1 MSLHD
6 LYGHESLMNRL
17 VGALASGRFPQAL
30 LLSGPAGV
38 GKQRVALALAEALL
52 CSEEGPCG
60 GDCPAAR
67 QVRRLAHPDL
77 HWLVP
82 IVPSGKS
89 SGPDKQIEEAETALG
104 EIMAERR
111 ESPIYGP
118 LDGRA
123 SHSIASARIL
133 RKKVGMTPFQARR
146 KVVIVGDAD
155 RLVAQESSLEA
166 ANTLLKVL
174 EEPPKD
180 TFLILTSSVPEALL
194 PTIRSRLVA
203 VRVGRLRD
211 SEVERFLI
219 EQVNTPA
226 DKARRIAEGAEG
238 SVGRALAAA
247 GSGDPATRAAARFLK
262 AVEDGPLAWA
272 GEALMQQ
279 PWGARGAHTALL
291 DQLAVQLRSKLQGI
305 LQDGASG
312 ADNYLEAIRL
322 VQKHRV
328 ETQRNLNPQVGLAVL
343 ASDMAAVL

>member
-6 LYGHESLMNRL
+6 LYGHESLINRL

-38 GKQRVALALAEALL
+38 GKQRVALALAEVLL
-52 CSEEGPCG
+52 CPEEPPCG
-60 GDCPAAR
+60 GDCQAAR
-67 QVRRLAHPDL
+67 QVKKLSHPDL

-89 SGPDKQIEEAETALG
+89 SNPDKQIEEAETALA

-111 ESPIYGP
+111 ASPIYGP

-123 SHSIASARIL
+123 SHSVASARLL
-133 RKKVGMTPFQARR
+133 RKRVGMSPFQARR

-174 EEPPKD
+174 EEPPRN
-180 TFLILTSSVPEALL
+180 TILILTSSVPEALL
-194 PTIRSRLVA
+194 PTIRSRLVV

-219 EQVNTPA
+219 EQISTPA
-226 DKARRIAEGAEG
+226 EKAHRIAEGAEG

-247 GSGDPATRAAARFLK
+247 GGGNPAARAAARFLK
-262 AVEDGPLAWA
+262 AVEDGPQAWA

-279 PWGARGAHTALL
+279 PWGARGAYTAML
-291 DQLAVQLRSKLQGI
+291 DQLAVQLRSKLRGLI
-305 LQDGASG
+305 QDGASG
-312 ADNYLEAIRL
+312 ADRYLEAIRL
-322 VQKHRV
+322 VQRHRV
-328 ETQRNLNPQVGLAVL
+328 ETQRNLNPQVGVAVL

>member
-1 MSLHD
+1 M
-6 LYGHESLMNRL
+6 
-17 VGALASGRFPQAL
+17 
-30 LLSGPAGV
+30 
-38 GKQRVALALAEALL
+38 ALAEVLL
-52 CSEEGPCG
+52 CPEEPPCG
-60 GDCPAAR
+60 GDCQAAR
-67 QVRRLAHPDL
+67 QVKKLSHPDL

-89 SGPDKQIEEAETALG
+89 SNPDKQIEEAETALA

-111 ESPIYGP
+111 ASPIYAP

-123 SHSIASARIL
+123 SHSVASARLL

-174 EEPPKD
+174 EEPPRD
-180 TFLILTSSVPEALL
+180 TILILTSSVPEALL

-219 EQVNTPA
+219 EQISTPA
-226 DKARRIAEGAEG
+226 EKARRIAEGAEG

-247 GSGDPATRAAARFLK
+247 GSGNPATRAAARFLK
-262 AVEDGPLAWA
+262 AVEDGPQAWA

-279 PWGARGAHTALL
+279 PWGARGAYTAML
-291 DQLAVQLRSKLQGI
+291 DQLAVQLRTKLRGL
-305 LQDGASG
+305 LQNGASG
-312 ADNYLEAIRL
+312 ADKYLEAIRL
-322 VQKHRV
+322 VQRHRV